1 MNTRMFAIAMIALLM
16 KGTEMSGGSHSALVA
31 ASVLGSAAAAQS
43 LDQPATVTPD
53 GSGPISRAGQARRA
67 HLLGVVQLYTVGSHG
82 QDKRDERIS
91 SESCSSIRSDCTWTS
106 LCLIGHT
113 SSLQT

>member
-53 GSGPISRAGQARRA
+53 GSGR
-67 HLLGVVQLYTVGSHG
+67 SHG
-82 QDKRDERIS
+82 QDRRDERIS
-91 SESCSSIRSDCTWTS
+91 SESCNSIRSHCTWTG

-113 SSLQT
+113 LSLQT